1 MQRPRSGTRAL
12 ACCEFRCLLP
22 AKGFGYAIGG
32 ELGFRDLV
40 GAATPLPGWAT
51 IGKLPPGETFPD
63 RTGRCRVTAR

>member
-1 MQRPRSGTRAL
+1 L
-12 ACCEFRCLLP
+12 VP